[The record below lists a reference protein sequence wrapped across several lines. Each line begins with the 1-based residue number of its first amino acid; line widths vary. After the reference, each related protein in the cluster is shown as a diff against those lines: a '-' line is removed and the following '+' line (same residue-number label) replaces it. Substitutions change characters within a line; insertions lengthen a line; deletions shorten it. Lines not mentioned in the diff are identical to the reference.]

1 MQRQLIVQ
9 HTTQSPCRL
18 SLHRPF
24 AQLAGNSHVEFC
36 ECFGNN
42 YFYNLTSNT
51 SSLLI
56 TTIDRT
62 IYMALQKLNT
72 AQNER
77 LARLEHKLHI
87 AAMNGDLVTAK
98 SLAFDIQSLLRPFG
112 YETRLMQVKNWLYES
127 GIEAGDYAFAIDGL
141 KAVKLKTNKNTRV
154 HLEATALLAI
164 AYLRNQ
170 DLNNAEPVIREV
182 LQNAKVITSER
193 KREAFRKSVI
203 ERFDQE
209 VTLFSMKGIGNE
221 SLDIDEVQDDAKTMS
236 ANTEQEIYTTIG
248 VSIPQSV
255 INSLF
260 RIDDFAKKQ
269 LPSNERLKL
278 PSPQQQVQ
286 EDRVGETL
294 FSSVKRTL
302 YKSLCDPESD
312 IYKAW
317 FSDGL
322 KLVLSK
328 KYITSAVIATLTS
341 LGIGVKMIA
350 TSIVALVIKFGI
362 EVYCTHYKPSGVMD
376 LR

>member
-1 MQRQLIVQ
+1 
-9 HTTQSPCRL
+9 
-18 SLHRPF
+18 
-24 AQLAGNSHVEFC
+24 
-36 ECFGNN
+36 
-42 YFYNLTSNT
+42 
-51 SSLLI
+51 
-56 TTIDRT
+56 
-62 IYMALQKLNT
+62 MALQKLNT